1 MPRTALILVSYVDA
15 LDEKELLTL
24 SSEADYVICAD
35 GGQMIASRL
44 GIRPDCVIGDFDST
58 TELIEMD
65 CLTITYPVEKD
76 ITDSEAALLHAEES
90 DCTDVLVYGG
100 IGGRLDHTLGNLA
113 LLERFKDSFRSLR
126 FQDHRN
132 EVRLL
137 RNETVTLMKDPRYP
151 YFGLAVLDQDS
162 PLVTIHGAHYDLES
176 FPLPRATTRGISNE
190 IEEDSAVIT
199 IEGGSAF
206 LVRSSDSE

>member
-1 MPRTALILVSYVDA
+1 MSRTALILVSYVDA
-15 LDEKELLTL
+15 LDEKELLSL
-24 SSEADYVICAD
+24 SSEAEYLICAD
-35 GGQMIASRL
+35 GGQMIASKL

-58 TELIEMD
+58 NELIEMD

-76 ITDSEAALLHAEES
+76 ITDSEAALLHAEEAG
-90 DCTDVLVYGG
+90 CTDVLVYGG

-113 LLERFKDSFRSLR
+113 LLEQFKDSFQSLR

-137 RNETVTLMKDPRYP
+137 SNETVTITADPRYH
-151 YFGLAVLDQDS
+151 YFGLAALDKES
-162 PLVTIHGAHYDLES
+162 PLVTIRGAHYNLEE

-190 IEEDSAVIT
+190 IEEDAATIT
-199 IEGGSAF
+199 VRNGSAF
-206 LVRSSDSE
+206 LVRSSDSK

>member
-1 MPRTALILVSYVDA
+1 MPRTALIIVSYVDA
-15 LDEKELLTL
+15 LDEKDLLTL

-35 GGQMIASRL
+35 GGQMIASAL

-65 CLTITYPVEKD
+65 CLTITYPIEKD
-76 ITDSEAALLHAEES
+76 ITDSEAALLHAEEAG
-90 DCTDVLVYGG
+90 CTDVLVYGG

-113 LLERFKDSFRSLR
+113 LLERFKDSFDSLR
-126 FQDHRN
+126 FKDHRN

-137 RNETVTLMKDPRYP
+137 RNETVTITKDPQYHF
-151 YFGLAVLDQDS
+151 FGLAVLDKDTPQ
-162 PLVTIHGAHYDLES
+162 VTIRGAHYNLDAY
-176 FPLPRATTRGISNE
+176 PLPRATTRGISNE
-190 IEEDSAVIT
+190 VEEDTASIT

-206 LVRSSDSE
+206 LVRSSDSK